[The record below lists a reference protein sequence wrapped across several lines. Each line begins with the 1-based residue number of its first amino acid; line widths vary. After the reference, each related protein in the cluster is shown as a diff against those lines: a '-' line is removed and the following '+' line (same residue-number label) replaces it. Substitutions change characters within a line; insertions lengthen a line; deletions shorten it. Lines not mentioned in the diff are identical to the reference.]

1 MISNIVFM
9 EQLNKYYDV
18 WLEYNNVYAEWAKAQ
33 GLSVN
38 SLLVLCAIH
47 DGGDNCTQKKISQRW
62 LIPKQTINMVFKD
75 FERKGLVEL
84 YPLPEDKRN
93 KVIRFTKAGKEYADT
108 IVARLRKV
116 ELSAIEEIGV
126 ERMQQLN
133 ENMALFTKLFNKS
146 AGGKKGNETN
156 S

>member
-1 MISNIVFM
+1 MTDKIVFL
-9 EQLNKYYDV
+9 EQLNRYYDI

-47 DGGDNCTQKKISQRW
+47 DDRDNCTQKKISQRW

-93 KVIRFTKAGKEYADT
+93 KVIRLTKAGKEYADT
-108 IVARLRKV
+108 IIARLRKA
-116 ELSAIEEIGV
+116 ELSAIEELGV

-133 ENMALFTKLFNKS
+133 ENMAYFTKLFNRS

>member
-1 MISNIVFM
+1 MISTTASI

-18 WLEYNNVYAEWAKAQ
+18 WLEYNNVYVEWAKAH

-62 LIPKQTINMVFKD
+62 LIPKQTINMVFKN
-75 FERKGLVEL
+75 FERKGFVEL
-84 YPLPEDKRN
+84 YPMPEDKRN
-93 KVIRFTKAGKEYADT
+93 KVIRFTQEGKEYADN
-108 IVARLRKV
+108 IVAELRKV
-116 ELSAIEEIGV
+116 ELSVIEEIGI

>member
-1 MISNIVFM
+1 MMSNNVFM
-9 EQLNKYYDV
+9 EQLNKHYDI
-18 WLEYNNVYAEWAKAQ
+18 WLEYNNVYAEWAKAH

-38 SLLVLCAIH
+38 SLLVLCAID

-75 FERKGLVEL
+75 FERKGFVEL

-93 KVIRFTKAGKEYADT
+93 KIIRFTKAGKEYADT
-108 IVARLRKV
+108 IITKLRKV
-116 ELSAIEEIGV
+116 ELSVIEEIGV

-146 AGGKKGNETN
+146 AGGKKGSETN